1 MYMGYTLYIY
11 IDTYHV
17 VHAHAYM
24 GYTPRPYT
32 PHSCTLYTAGA
43 YPYPAT
49 YAISRLLSLSHHGHL
64 HMISAA
70 ARCKH
75 TALSCVLLLLASPP
89 APAASA
95 VPARG
100 LRDALLRLLH
110 FAVQVLLH
118 VLLAGHRHCTAAVA
132 RPSLLTHDCHA
143 VAAATNAA
151 TLVLQLIYTGHFRSA
166 HCYCSSYRYSC
177 RCYRW
182 RCCCRTCAAASWLSP
197 PYNAGTAC
205 LASHRI
211 ASHRIA
217 SHRIAAH
224 RIAAHR
230 IASHRIA
237 SHRIA
242 SLPIVSHRI
251 AAHRIAS
258 HRIASHRIASHRS
271 ASHRIAP
278 HRCPSHRIASLRI
291 ASHRIAS
298 LRIASHRIA
307 SHRFASLRR
316 SASRGCGA

>member
-1 MYMGYTLYIY
+1 
-11 IDTYHV
+11 
-17 VHAHAYM
+17 
-24 GYTPRPYT
+24 
-32 PHSCTLYTAGA
+32 
-43 YPYPAT
+43 
-49 YAISRLLSLSHHGHL
+49 
-64 HMISAA
+64 MISAA

-182 RCCCRTCAAASWLSP
+182 RCCCRTCAAASSSP
-197 PYNAGTAC
+197 APATGRRHHLQARHHGPRGPGET
-205 LASHRI
+205 S
-211 ASHRIA
+211 
-217 SHRIAAH
+217 AH
-224 RIAAHR
+224 SCGRHGVHDKR
-230 IASHRIA
+230 ERSR
-237 SHRIA
+237 R
-242 SLPIVSHRI
+242 LPQARTPCG
-251 AAHRIAS
+251 A
-258 HRIASHRIASHRS
+258 
-271 ASHRIAP
+271 
-278 HRCPSHRIASLRI
+278 
-291 ASHRIAS
+291 
-298 LRIASHRIA
+298 
-307 SHRFASLRR
+307 RR
-316 SASRGCGA
+316 ASRPKS